1 MSARVL
7 DQLTSEEF
15 AVSVGFL
22 STASALRRF
31 LARSKEVADIRD
43 ALRQGAITEETLRRF
58 VSSLLQ
64 EFRPGERFQHELAVA
79 ALAVALEQRG
89 TDFAEEFLRDLSRL
103 QRNEMGLCTLLAR
116 ECLKQR
122 TSLTKD
128 RGKVFVLGH
137 DDQIPFSV
145 GSAVWGVC
153 GTAAGPARGSL
164 LLR

>member
-1 MSARVL
+1 VSARVL